1 MITTGTVQLAFIG
14 GLGPTELIVIF
25 LIVLLV
31 FGAKRIPEIAQG
43 LGKGIMEFKRAAREI
58 TDEIDVKNTSPTNN
72 NYARNELKSAESAP
86 KPQPRPRPRPKQ
98 TSTKSKSEAKES

>member
-1 MITTGTVQLAFIG
+1 MLGSGQVELAFIG

-43 LGKGIMEFKRAAREI
+43 LGKGIMEFKKAAREI
-58 TDEIDVKNTSPTNN
+58 TNDFDSSTTESKTYVK
-72 NYARNELKSAESAP
+72 NELKGQDTVS
-86 KPQPRPRPRPKQ
+86 KPQEPSSQPK
-98 TSTKSKSEAKES
+98 KSESEQV

>member
-1 MITTGTVQLAFIG
+1 MLGSEQVQLAFIG

-43 LGKGIMEFKRAAREI
+43 LGKGIMEFKKAARDI
-58 TDEIDVKNTSPTNN
+58 TDELDVNNTPTP
-72 NYARNELKSAESAP
+72 YVRNELKGE
-86 KPQPRPRPRPKQ
+86 RPVAKTQHSPDQSQKTDEKQ
-98 TSTKSKSEAKES
+98 G